1 MKKYILNT
9 LLLGGSVLLFTAC
22 NDNSWNNNLDGFEE
36 NTPITDVQTLEYTL
50 TASDYANL
58 AANTTN
64 IELAKNAGLSND
76 LKAVGTQHYFTEN
89 ISARDYVP
97 AFLSDPDFQYFT
109 LSDGSS
115 LKLTYN
121 VATNLPEEITA
132 IGAASQFEI
141 TEPMYQQIWGSEE
154 DYANSFAPSQPASKH
169 IPAILNSEYPEIGR
183 AHV

>member
-89 ISARDYVP
+89 ISARD
-97 AFLSDPDFQYFT
+97 
-109 LSDGSS
+109 
-115 LKLTYN
+115 
-121 VATNLPEEITA
+121 
-132 IGAASQFEI
+132 
-141 TEPMYQQIWGSEE
+141 
-154 DYANSFAPSQPASKH
+154 
-169 IPAILNSEYPEIGR
+169 
-183 AHV
+183 